1 MYGRQGGPL
10 PQRHLQHRLHR
21 SIRQAR
27 TYLGRR
33 GGRRGSGN
41 KIAQRILAG
50 VQVEGCE
57 GGWASLLHSKRSA
70 VHTYAAGAQEKCSS
84 SWFGPGEIL
93 AAQVQSHVHDDAFGG
108 WCGSSYSAGVVVLA
122 DLLEEP
128 GRELISWI
136 QERFPGRDV
145 QFYGP
150 VVNGT
155 RAIID
160 EFINGLQKAN
170 RNEPSP
176 TLVDRLSFSWRLMK
190 RADVQVR
197 KGKKSDTPALCRLE
211 HAETKFQSILSV
223 QLQKPLLTGLV
234 RGLRLGENAEYLYH
248 YVAFRWAKEPTKL
261 PNPFGNIGHNRN
273 IDLLRTLIWW
283 CIRSRS
289 EEYVEVRPNEPVH
302 IEFGYVVGQV
312 LQDLKG
318 WCGPEIE
325 QIASLTSEIEDE
337 LNRWLRYSRLD
348 LAEQVGGD
356 GIDPDLARAF
366 VRHNELTT
374 KLARIP
380 RLGLSEGD
388 QRVAHLESQLR
399 QYAEENRSLEERLR
413 AFEDTSRIEVT
424 QPTDV
429 DTALSAFAELREVL
443 KIVDTKYA
451 FDTLNSVQIGEETVS
466 SSVELGT
473 KFLLQ
478 RSSSALASI

>member
-1 MYGRQGGPL
+1 MMIQNTGLPSGGDL
-10 PQRHLQHRLHR
+10 
-21 SIRQAR
+21 
-27 TYLGRR
+27 R
-33 GGRRGSGN
+33 GPD
-41 KIAQRILAG
+41 AQS
-50 VQVEGCE
+50 
-57 GGWASLLHSKRSA
+57 ASPE
-70 VHTYAAGAQEKCSS
+70 AAIQ
-84 SWFGPGEIL
+84 
-93 AAQVQSHVHDDAFGG
+93 
-108 WCGSSYSAGVVVLA
+108 VVLA

-451 FDTLNSVQIGEETVS
+451 FDTLNSVQIGEETHLTLRSFVTHLFYALRKRGFTEYPDEDEFVLPYEASGLYDCDGFEVPPS
-466 SSVELGT
+466 SSVKVRVVRKGWAFNARGKWLPVRRARVIACDQNEPN
-473 KFLLQ
+473 
-478 RSSSALASI
+478 RSGK

>member
-1 MYGRQGGPL
+1 MSQNTGLPSGGALGGPD
-10 PQRHLQHRLHR
+10 
-21 SIRQAR
+21 
-27 TYLGRR
+27 
-33 GGRRGSGN
+33 
-41 KIAQRILAG
+41 
-50 VQVEGCE
+50 
-57 GGWASLLHSKRSA
+57 
-70 VHTYAAGAQEKCSS
+70 
-84 SWFGPGEIL
+84 
-93 AAQVQSHVHDDAFGG
+93 VQSA
-108 WCGSSYSAGVVVLA
+108 SPEAAIQVVLA

-128 GRELISWI
+128 GRELITWI

-150 VVNGT
+150 VVNGA

-160 EFINGLQKAN
+160 EFINGLQKSN

-197 KGKKSDTPALCRLE
+197 KGKKSDTPALSRLE
-211 HAETKFQSILSV
+211 HAETKFQSILSAP
-223 QLQKPLLTGLV
+223 LQKPLLTGLV

-261 PNPFGNIGHNRN
+261 PNPFGNIGLNRN

-312 LQDLKG
+312 LHDLKG

-325 QIASLTSEIEDE
+325 QITNLTSEIEDE

-380 RLGLSEGD
+380 RLGHSEND
-388 QRVAHLESQLR
+388 QRVNHLESQLR
-399 QYAEENRSLEERLR
+399 QYAEENRSLEDRLR

-451 FDTLNSVQIGEETVS
+451 FDTLNSVQIGEETHLTLRSFVAHLFYALRKRGFTEYPDEDEFVLPYETS
-466 SSVELGT
+466 GLYDCDGFEVPPTSSVKVKVVRRGWAFNARGKWLPVRRARVVACDQTEPN
-473 KFLLQ
+473 
-478 RSSSALASI
+478 RSGK